1 MDSTSGLAL
10 WIELLP
16 EPILVLDSAGK
27 ILALNSRAREFFD
40 RIEDNHRC
48 SCDPFLGQSIA
59 AWVATPIERLQKN
72 LKLWQ
77 QTTTMVPGSLIL
89 KQAANQ
95 AQKIEVEAVGIHFLR
110 PPAILLRVRKQ
121 RQFLQ
126 AFIQQR
132 YQFEKLQQQMAR
144 QTALI
149 VELEQRQHALEAEN
163 HHLQNMS
170 HCDSLTQLANRRAF
184 EAELRHRWHE
194 AYSHS
199 APLAVAML
207 DIDHF
212 KLYNDT
218 YGHFKLYNDTYGHL
232 AGDRALQRVAKAIRS
247 QVRDA
252 DLVARYGGEEFVLLL
267 RQTHHDVAICV
278 LQRIFNYIR
287 SLNIPHAA
295 SPVQPYLT
303 LSAGICIATASSID
317 CPIAELIAS
326 ADAALYHA
334 KRSGRDRYSI
344 QTYPTAVNDLNQPL
358 RYRQQ
363 ADQHP

>member
-1 MDSTSGLAL
+1 MMDSTSGLAL

-27 ILALNSRAREFFD
+27 ILAINSAAREFFG

-48 SCDPFLGQSIA
+48 SGDPFLGQSIA
-59 AWVATPIERLQKN
+59 AWVATPTEQLQKK

-77 QTTTMVPGSLIL
+77 QATTMVPGSLVL

-95 AQKIEVEAVGIHFLR
+95 AQKIEVEAVGIHFLKS
-110 PPAILLRVRKQ
+110 PLILLRVRKQ

-132 YQFEKLQQQMAR
+132 YQFEKLRQQMAR

-163 HHLQNMS
+163 RYLQSMS
-170 HCDSLTQLANRRAF
+170 HRDSLTQLANRRAF
-184 EAELRHRWHE
+184 EAGLRHGWHE

-199 APLAVAML
+199 TPLAVAML
-207 DIDHF
+207 DID
-212 KLYNDT
+212 
-218 YGHFKLYNDTYGHL
+218 HFKLYNDTYGHL

-247 QVRDA
+247 QVREA

-278 LQRIFNYIR
+278 LQRILNYIR

-326 ADAALYHA
+326 ADVALYHA